1 MENQDNVIC
10 KRELNHSVVE
20 ISDEEGEEDDEEE
33 IEDEEMGE
41 RGVQELL
48 ANNIDDV

>member
-1 MENQDNVIC
+1 MCNAFA
-10 KRELNHSVVE
+10 VE

-48 ANNIDDV
+48 AKNMDEV